1 MARNPH
7 WDETINEDEDI
18 GFRGPHFNAPSRS
31 PQQEWGDVG
40 GGGEFSGSRREE
52 VLPSPN
58 MPGSYRGGPEGWG
71 NYRADEFTGIQSHI
85 PSGRNWF
92 KKLYDMYGGNRHGLG
107 GGFDTPYGGLTPEE
121 KFIQKQQRD
130 LQKENFRDY
139 YYNQYKPGPWNE
151 FDPPSP
157 PPYPSLKQDW
167 GEGLMAYNPGDETSG
182 PIRRPRIKPLTIEE
196 EELDLLDT
204 LEGLEPGD
212 ELDPDDYYSD
222 GWDVADTGIG
232 STNEYQTEANLG
244 NYDLFHLMQ
253 NGYSLEE
260 AQQILNEQGLA

>member
-1 MARNPH
+1 MANNQQQMPRGAPFARSIMAHNPH
-7 WDETINEDEDI
+7 WDETINEDITITDL
-18 GFRGPHFNAPSRS
+18 PPWS
-31 PQQEWGDVG
+31 PQEEWADVG

-52 VLPSPN
+52 VLPSVN
-58 MPGSYRGGPEGWG
+58 MPGSWRGGPEGYE
-71 NYRADEFTGIQSHI
+71 NYPADEFIGIQSNV
-85 PSGRNWF
+85 PSSGTL
-92 KKLYDMYGGNRHGLG
+92 KKIFENIYPRIENY
-107 GGFDTPYGGLTPEE
+107 
-121 KFIQKQQRD
+121 IQKQRQLMED
-130 LQKENFRDY
+130 

-151 FDPPSP
+151 FNPSSP
-157 PPYPSLKQDW
+157 QYPSLKQDW

-196 EELDLLDT
+196 EELDLVDI
-204 LEGLEPGD
+204 LEGLEPED

-222 GWDVADTGIG
+222 GWDVADI
-232 STNEYQTEANLG
+232 G